1 MLAGLNDAKVAFLE
15 EWGMGGERERE
26 RGSERERESWA
37 ATLGLARR
45 PMVIV
50 FPANVCK

>member
-1 MLAGLNDAKVAFLE
+1 MVAVLNDAKVAFLE
-15 EWGMGGERERE
+15 EWGMGEGEGEREN
-26 RGSERERESWA
+26 GRESWA

>member
-26 RGSERERESWA
+26 RTGERE
-37 ATLGLARR
+37 LGSHIGLGTK
-45 PMVIV
+45 
-50 FPANVCK
+50 ANGNCIPC

>member
-1 MLAGLNDAKVAFLE
+1 MVAVLNDAKVAFLE
-15 EWGMGGERERE
+15 EWGMGEGERERE
-26 RGSERERESWA
+26 WERESWA

>member
-26 RGSERERESWA
+26 RGSERERVGQPHWA
-37 ATLGLARR
+37 WHEGQW
-45 PMVIV
+45 
-50 FPANVCK
+50 